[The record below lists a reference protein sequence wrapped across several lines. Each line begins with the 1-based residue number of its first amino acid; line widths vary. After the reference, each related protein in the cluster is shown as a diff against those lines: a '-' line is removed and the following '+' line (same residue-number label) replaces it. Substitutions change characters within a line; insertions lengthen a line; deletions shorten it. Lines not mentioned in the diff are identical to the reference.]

1 MKKNPHVSVV
11 VGAQWGDEGKGKI
24 VDILAEKADFVVR
37 ATGGANAG
45 HTLVVS
51 GKKYVFHLIPSGI
64 LHKNTICIIGNGCV
78 VHLPTLLDEIHLLRE
93 AGFDLRNRLFVSDR
107 AHLVLGYHL
116 RADEAQE
123 ASRSQK
129 IGTTCRGI
137 GPAYEDKVNRCGL
150 RAGLL
155 IEDFPLFAER
165 FRKNAARREERHGF
179 TLNIEDELTLCEDLA
194 DEFLGIITDTAEMLC
209 EAKKT
214 GKKILIEGAQGGMLD
229 IDFGT
234 YPFVT
239 SSNTTVAGACAGS
252 GIPPRD
258 IDFSLGII
266 KAYTTRVGEGPF
278 PSEIEGES
286 AHVLR
291 ERGSEYG
298 ATTGRPRRVGHFD
311 AVVARHTAE
320 ISGIDGWN
328 LTKLDI
334 LTGEKT
340 LKIVKNYCLDGKKI
354 HRFPSNTALLD
365 RVETECMELPGWEED
380 ISKCRT
386 FEELPLAAQKYCCA
400 IEKETGV
407 PIHSIG
413 VGAGRDEII
422 FCE

>member
-1 MKKNPHVSVV
+1 MKKNPQISVV

-24 VDILAEKADFVVR
+24 VDILAEEADFVVR

-45 HTLVVS
+45 HTLVVN

-78 VHLPTLLDEIHLLRE
+78 VHLPTLLDEMHLLRE
-93 AGFDLRNRLFVSDR
+93 AGFDLRNRVFVSDR
-107 AHLVLGYHL
+107 AHLVLDYHL

-155 IEDFPLFAER
+155 VQDFSLFAER
-165 FRKNAARREERHGF
+165 FRKNAVRREERHGF
-179 TLNIEDELTLCEDLA
+179 LMSVTDELTIYEDLA

-209 EAKKT
+209 QAKKT
-214 GKKILIEGAQGGMLD
+214 KKKILIEGAQGGMLD

-239 SSNTTVAGACAGS
+239 SSNTTVAGACIGS

-278 PSEIEGES
+278 PSEIEGDS

-291 ERGSEYG
+291 ERGAEYG

-320 ISGIDGWN
+320 INGIDGWN

-334 LTGEKT
+334 LTGEKI
-340 LKIVKNYCLDGKKI
+340 LKIVKNYQTEDRKI
-354 HRFPSNTALLD
+354 YRFPSNTALLEQVG
-365 RVETECMELPGWEED
+365 VEYIELPGWEED

-386 FEELPLAAQKYCCA
+386 FEELPFAAQKYCHA
-400 IEKETGV
+400 IEQETSV
-407 PIHSIG
+407 PVHSIG

-422 FCE
+422 FC

>member
-1 MKKNPHVSVV
+1 MKKDPQVSVV

-24 VDILAEKADFVVR
+24 VDILAEKADIVVR

-45 HTLVVS
+45 HTLVVG

-64 LHKNTICIIGNGCV
+64 LHKNVICIIGNGCV
-78 VHLPTLLDEIHLLRE
+78 IHLPTLLDEIHLLRE
-93 AGFDLRNRLFVSDR
+93 AGFDLRHRLFVSDR

-155 IEDFPLFAER
+155 IDDFSLFADR
-165 FRKNAARREERHGF
+165 FRKNAKHRSKRHGF
-179 TLNIEDELTLCEDLA
+179 EINEANELTMYEDLA
-194 DEFLGIITDTAEMLC
+194 NEFVEMITDTAEILFS
-209 EAKKT
+209 AKKA

-239 SSNTTVAGACAGS
+239 SSNTSVAGACAGS

-278 PSEIEGES
+278 PSEILGNT
-286 AHVLR
+286 AHELR

-320 ISGIDGWN
+320 ISGIDAWN
-328 LTKLDI
+328 LTKLDV

-340 LKIVKNYCLDGKKI
+340 LRIVKNYSLDGKKI
-354 HRFPSNTALLD
+354 TRIPSNTALLE
-365 RVETECMELPGWEED
+365 RVEMEYEEFLGWKENL
-380 ISKCRT
+380 SLCRT
-386 FEELPLAAQKYCCA
+386 FKDLPIAAQNYCHA
-400 IEKETGV
+400 IAHETGV

-422 FCE
+422 FLE